1 MTTTPPLRNIT
12 RTPPTPLH
20 GAKYDSYQPY
30 IPRRTTRSV
39 TQRAARTPSPGHATR
54 SSQSKRLVSSNNP
67 FAVRSVVH
75 TYSPPSSTQTS
86 PQNNFDDAKPIME
99 TRISEPLDMESGTK
113 LDPSQA
119 SSSKAQASYRTSTQ
133 LTNMLP
139 TPAKTPRKKAVQAG
153 LSSTARIL
161 FPNRPDNAEEAMPTP
176 RKNARKVRRH
186 IEFSLESFGEDGG
199 AASEEK
205 IEIFTDSKEKVPELD
220 ESEDNPFYVKPG
232 QEPVTT
238 VRSSKRRKVSGNAI
252 NSNDLEDPKREDGM
266 VYVL

>member
-39 TQRAARTPSPGHATR
+39 TQRAARTPSPGHTTR
-54 SSQSKRLVSSNNP
+54 SSQSKRSGSSTNP
-67 FAVRSVVH
+67 FAVRPVVH

-86 PQNNFDDAKPIME
+86 PQNSFDATKPTMEAK
-99 TRISEPLDMESGTK
+99 ISATSDIESEVK
-113 LDPSQA
+113 PDSSQA
-119 SSSKAQASYRTSTQ
+119 STKALASYQASTQ

-139 TPAKTPRKKAVQAG
+139 TPAKTPRKKTVQAG

-176 RKNARKVRRH
+176 RKNVRKTRKH
-186 IEFSLESFGEDGG
+186 IGFSLESFAEDGD
-199 AASEEK
+199 AASEGS

-238 VRSSKRRKVSGNAI
+238 VRSSKRRKVSGNV
-252 NSNDLEDPKREDGM
+252 NDSAELEDPTREDGM

>member
-30 IPRRTTRSV
+30 VARRTTRSV
-39 TQRAARTPSPGHATR
+39 TQRAARTPSPGHTTR
-54 SSQSKRLVSSNNP
+54 FPQSKPFNSSNNP
-67 FAVRSVVH
+67 FAVRPVVH

-86 PQNNFDDAKPIME
+86 PQNRFDAAKPTME
-99 TRISEPLDMESGTK
+99 AKNSESLNIESGANP
-113 LDPSQA
+113 DPSQA
-119 SSSKAQASYRTSTQ
+119 PTKALASYQTSTQ

-139 TPAKTPRKKAVQAG
+139 TPAKTPRKKTVQAG

-161 FPNRPDNAEEAMPTP
+161 FPNRPDNVEEAMPTP
-176 RKNARKVRRH
+176 RKNARKTRKYTG
-186 IEFSLESFGEDGG
+186 FSLESFGEDGD
-199 AASEEK
+199 AASVGN

-238 VRSSKRRKVSGNAI
+238 VRSSKRRKVSDNAN
-252 NSNDLEDPKREDGM
+252 NSNELEDPKREDGM
-266 VYVL
+266 IYVL